1 MKKLLIILLV
11 AFSFTSAAQVEFNL
25 FSEMDGVLQLEDG
38 STTNFWGY
46 GYQGQGG
53 VGEMTLPAPLLVVN
67 QGDVVN
73 VNFYNPS
80 PESHT
85 IHWHGLDVDQA
96 NDGVPSTSFFVTTG
110 EEVTYSFNATH
121 PGTYLY
127 HCHVTTTI
135 HLTMGMYGMFVV
147 EYSDN
152 QLFEDG
158 PLFDNEYFFLT
169 SDIEVSSNDDPIGAY
184 PFHEIYPDYFMV
196 NGKSGNQIEEAN
208 ISAIGTSNENIAL
221 RLGSMAY
228 SKVTYQFPEDLHAVV
243 HMSDGRA
250 IPNAYETTELE
261 IYPGE
266 RFTVILSPEENFTAD
281 GILVEYY
288 DMLDDE
294 LVGTNI
300 IPFYAVGVDENE
312 ANQLNPLIYPN
323 PTTDNISIK
332 LNKPESVRIININGK
347 VVGEFQLT
355 QSDSQIS
362 VSNLESGEYMV
373 LTSSG
378 KLLGQFIKQ

>member
-1 MKKLLIILLV
+1 MKRLLFIL
-11 AFSFTSAAQVEFNL
+11 AIAASFSSSAQVEFDL
-25 FSEMDGVLQLEDG
+25 FSEMDGTLQLEDG

-73 VNFYNPS
+73 INFYNPS

-96 NDGVPSTSFFVTTG
+96 NDGVPSTSFYVVTG

-121 PGTYLY
+121 PGTFLY

-147 EYSDN
+147 EYSDD

-158 PLFDNEYFFLT
+158 PFFDNEFFFLT
-169 SDIEVSSNDDPIGAY
+169 SDLEISSNDDPVGAF

-196 NGKSGNQIEEAN
+196 NGKSGGQIEEAN
-208 ISAIGTSNENIAL
+208 ITAIGTSEENIAL

-243 HMSDGRA
+243 HMSDGRS
-250 IPNAYETTELE
+250 IPNAYETTALE

-266 RFTVILSPEENFTAD
+266 RFTVILSPEDNFTSD
-281 GILVEYY
+281 GILVEYH

-300 IPFYAVGVDENE
+300 IPFYAVGIDEE
-312 ANQLNPLIYPN
+312 ESKGLNTVIYPN
-323 PTTDNISIK
+323 PTTDQISLK
-332 LNKPESVRIININGK
+332 LTESASVRIVNMNGK
-347 VVGEFQLT
+347 VVGQHQLT
-355 QSDSQIS
+355 ASENRIS
-362 VSNLESGEYMV
+362 VSNLASGEYMIIN
-373 LTSSG
+373 SNG
-378 KLLGQFIKQ
+378 ELLGQFIKQ

>member
-73 VNFYNPS
+73 INFYNPS

-96 NDGVPSTSFFVTTG
+96 NDGVPSTSFYVTTG

-121 PGTYLY
+121 SGTYLY

-158 PLFDNEYFFLT
+158 PFFDNEFFFLT
-169 SDIEVSSNDDPIGAY
+169 SDLEVSSNDDPIGAF

-208 ISAIGTSNENIAL
+208 ISAIGSSDEKIAL

-228 SKVTYQFPEDLHAVV
+228 SKVMYQFPEDLHAVV
-243 HMSDGRA
+243 HMSDGRP

-266 RFTVILSPEENFTAD
+266 RFTVILSPEENFAAD

-332 LNKPESVRIININGK
+332 LNKPESVRIINMNGK